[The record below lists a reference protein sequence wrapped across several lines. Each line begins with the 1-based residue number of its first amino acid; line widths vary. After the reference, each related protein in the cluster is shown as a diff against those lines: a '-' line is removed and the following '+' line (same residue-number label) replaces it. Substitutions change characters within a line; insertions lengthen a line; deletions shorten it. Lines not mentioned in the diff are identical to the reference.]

1 MYSLGNEPLALQQ
14 APPNSAHTA
23 RSFGEPGCAAESM
36 PTLLHHPAALVFF
49 ISCHA
54 MPNTRLFVD
63 ADSRSG
69 AAGDWQSPQL
79 QHHWHRS
86 AGSSL
91 HGGGDSL
98 AAELAQDEQWL
109 LQSGGLSPA
118 SYGSSSEC
126 LANVLGSTL
135 QQFAGSS
142 AGAAAALDLDACS
155 LPWPTSSGL
164 HPAACSC
171 SVPVPCCLSAAAP
184 QSQQSGPGSS
194 GGGGGGG
201 TTVDWQQLLDQWAVP
216 VSAAAIAPPSLE
228 ALLAEEDAQLPQQ
241 QELPPP
247 PLSQPLGSLLPQA
260 APLTGPPPLQQM
272 AVPPPPSPL
281 HPVLSAAPRGPQPPA
296 LVRRRLRSVRTGTRS
311 PPPALDSL
319 RCGPS
324 SSASPQSALAFSA
337 ACIPAPAA
345 TPLAIPGVPE
355 QPRVTNGAAAMPAI
369 PLPPQQQQQQQPQG
383 HQQIAASVQQ
393 SAGQQPW
400 PPQPPQRKRGRPR
413 VYDTVTPVLQAALTA
428 PALQRQASAGCPPGK
443 KRRGAKPKYVCAT
456 QEEAIAKRC
465 DLQMIIPNEISS
477 KVKRVS
483 QQSVKALQGC
493 TWMYAFAAAYMH
505 ALHLCWCAG
514 LFLLHA
520 LVKTMHQ
527 AATCP
532 SCQPP
537 HSGCRRRDRNRQTA
551 LATYYRR
558 KARLVELQQ
567 QAAQLRAEN
576 TALLTLA
583 ETAEASEECASAS
596 LSPLVSLLQ
605 LSRPHFNESL
615 FAILW
620 ALPIAHDALAVLLVH
635 TMSRLRHHEASHD
648 CTPAIACCARVGIDV
663 GLGLGRSLHA
673 AAARRRLRSCRHPCA
688 AAA

>member
-1 MYSLGNEPLALQQ
+1 MYSLGNEPLASQQ

-23 RSFGEPGCAAESM
+23 RSFGEPGCAAESICQ
-36 PTLLHHPAALVFF
+36 PYCTILLLWYFHQRMEASQLR
-49 ISCHA
+49 SHA
-54 MPNTRLFVD
+54 MPNTRHVVD

-69 AAGDWQSPQL
+69 AAGDWHSPQL

-86 AGSSL
+86 SGSSL
-91 HGGGDSL
+91 HGGGNGL

-118 SYGSSSEC
+118 SYGSSSDC
-126 LANVLGSTL
+126 LVDVLGSTL
-135 QQFAGSS
+135 QQFVGSS
-142 AGAAAALDLDACS
+142 TGAAAALDLAARG

-184 QSQQSGPGSS
+184 QSQQSGLYGPGGSS
-194 GGGGGGG
+194 NGSGGG

-228 ALLAEEDAQLPQQ
+228 VLLAEQDVQLPQQ

-247 PLSQPLGSLLPQA
+247 PLSQPLGSPPPQA
-260 APLTGPPPLQQM
+260 APLTGLPPLQQL

-281 HPVLSAAPRGPQPPA
+281 HPVLSTAPRSPQPLA

-311 PPPALDSL
+311 PPPALDTLRRSL
-319 RCGPS
+319 S
-324 SSASPQSALAFSA
+324 SSAPPQSALASSA

-355 QPRVTNGAAAMPAI
+355 LPRLLSDGAAAMQAI
-369 PLPPQQQQQQQPQG
+369 PLQPQQQQPHC

-400 PPQPPQRKRGRPR
+400 PTQPPQRKRGRPR

-465 DLQMIIPNEISS
+465 DLQMIILNEILSE
-477 KVKRVS
+477 VKRVS
-483 QQSVKALQGC
+483 S
-493 TWMYAFAAAYMH
+493 
-505 ALHLCWCAG
+505 G
-514 LFLLHA
+514 L
-520 LVKTMHQ
+520 
-527 AATCP
+527 
-532 SCQPP
+532 
-537 HSGCRRRDRNRQTA
+537 
-551 LATYYRR
+551 
-558 KARLVELQQ
+558 
-567 QAAQLRAEN
+567 
-576 TALLTLA
+576 
-583 ETAEASEECASAS
+583 
-596 LSPLVSLLQ
+596 
-605 LSRPHFNESL
+605 
-615 FAILW
+615 
-620 ALPIAHDALAVLLVH
+620 
-635 TMSRLRHHEASHD
+635 
-648 CTPAIACCARVGIDV
+648 
-663 GLGLGRSLHA
+663 
-673 AAARRRLRSCRHPCA
+673 
-688 AAA
+688 